1 MLYVSKM
8 NKMCLN
14 YENKVKTL
22 IVNIPPI
29 TTKRTTTHLKLFNT
43 HTHTITTYDIGNT
56 GSHFGQAQTCGRVL
70 RLIGSQHTLS

>member
-22 IVNIPPI
+22 IVNNTPI

-43 HTHTITTYDIGNT
+43 HTHTPHTHTRSRHMTLEIQVLTLDRHKHMGGFYD
-56 GSHFGQAQTCGRVL
+56 
-70 RLIGSQHTLS
+70 